1 MSERWCRV
9 LETVRTRG
17 SGLSFQSVSVRLLV
31 CYVLWTGCDVR
42 RVHDPSEGGEQRAW
56 PVLQVTGGFADG
68 AGGRRPEASVK
79 RIAVT
84 RKGVRKDAVVLVA
97 PAEVFTTIPAGA
109 GSVVLECSAA
119 TVFNIGDGIQLSV
132 EIERADRREPVYGRL
147 FEPGRRSQDR
157 EWNVIRIPL
166 NLPGQA
172 ETKLRWSA
180 SAGPRGDLTADW
192 LALSNIHLLP
202 LDGSASAADSQ

>member
-9 LETVRTRG
+9 LEIVRTCGR
-17 SGLSFQSVSVRLLV
+17 GLSFRAVSLGMLV
-31 CYVLWTGCDVR
+31 SCVVGTACDAPTA
-42 RVHDPSEGGEQRAW
+42 HDPSQGGEPRAW
-56 PVLQVTGGFADG
+56 PILQFTGGFDDG
-68 AGGRRPEASVK
+68 AGGKRPEAPV
-79 RIAVT
+79 RRMTVT

-97 PAEVFTTIPAGA
+97 PADVFTTIPAGA

-132 EIERADRREPVYGRL
+132 QIERADRSELVYGRL
-147 FEPGRRSQDR
+147 FEPGRRLQDR

-166 NLPGQA
+166 NLPGQN

-180 SAGPRGDLTADW
+180 SAGPKGDLTADW

-202 LDGSASAADSQ
+202 LGASASPADSQ